1 MHSANN
7 LRPLFWTLF
16 VLSLPAFGQ
25 RASRSG
31 LGLKGGLQMATTR
44 TAILSYDPVPGAV
57 LGAYAPIW
65 AGARL
70 ELQPELLISAQGSSI
85 KPDEGTRQTLRL
97 YYVQLPINMKVF
109 MTNVLNVQAGIQ
121 AGRLIVANADHE
133 DVTDRYQR
141 MDIGLNLGAG
151 LDFARGMDL
160 TLRYYSGL
168 TPLLVNDD
176 VLFPTNRT
184 LQLTAGYRMMRFK
197 GHTRKRH

>member
-1 MHSANN
+1 M
-7 LRPLFWTLF
+7 
-16 VLSLPAFGQ
+16 
-25 RASRSG
+25 
-31 LGLKGGLQMATTR
+31 
-44 TAILSYDPVPGAV
+44 

-151 LDFARGMDL
+151 LDFACGMDL

-168 TPLLVNDD
+168 TPLLVDDD